1 MKKNFWKIV
10 MTSFAM
16 GIGFSVMSSGFAGEI
31 SESRKEEWK
40 LPAPRKK
47 SRISLEKALTLRRS
61 SKQGFSSEALNEK
74 QIGQILWAARGV
86 NRPDGKLTSPSAM
99 ARYSVSVYIATSERT
114 FLYVSENHSLLSI
127 SDKDIRKG
135 IGTQDYVK
143 TAPVILVFVA
153 DFSKLPE
160 TDPMDR
166 KISFVSAEAGAIGEN
181 VYLQCA
187 ALKLGTS
194 LLGSIDKSFIK
205 ETLNFGKD
213 VEPLFGM
220 PIGHI
225 K

>member
-1 MKKNFWKIV
+1 LKKNFWKIV
-10 MTSFAM
+10 MISFAM

-31 SESRKEEWK
+31 SGSGKEEWK
-40 LPAPRKK
+40 LPAPGKK
-47 SRISLEKALTLRRS
+47 SRISLEEALTLRRS

-99 ARYSVSVYIATSERT
+99 ARYSVSVYVATSEGS
-114 FLYVSENHSLLSI
+114 FLYVPQNHSLLSL

-143 TAPVILVFVA
+143 TAPVILLFVA
-153 DFSKLPE
+153 DVSEFPE
-160 TDPMDR
+160 TLSMDR

-187 ALKLGTS
+187 ALKLGTCFV
-194 LLGSIDKSFIK
+194 GSIDKDLIK
-205 ETLNFGKD
+205 QALNFGKD
-213 VEPLFGM
+213 VEPLFAM

-225 K
+225 R

>member
-1 MKKNFWKIV
+1 LKKNFWEIV
-10 MTSFAM
+10 MISFAM

-31 SESRKEEWK
+31 SEPRKEGWK

-47 SRISLEKALTLRRS
+47 SRISLEEALTLRRS

-99 ARYSVSVYIATSERT
+99 ARYSVSVYVATSEGN
-114 FLYVSENHSLLSI
+114 FLYVPQNHSLLSL
-127 SDKDIRKG
+127 SDRDMRKG
-135 IGTQDYVK
+135 IGTQDHMK
-143 TAPVILVFVA
+143 TAPVILLFVA
-153 DFSKLPE
+153 DFSKFPE
-160 TDPMDR
+160 TLSMDR

-187 ALKLGTS
+187 ALKLGTCFV
-194 LLGSIDKSFIK
+194 GSIDKDLIK
-205 ETLNFGKD
+205 QALNFGKD
-213 VEPLFGM
+213 VEPLFAM

-225 K
+225 R